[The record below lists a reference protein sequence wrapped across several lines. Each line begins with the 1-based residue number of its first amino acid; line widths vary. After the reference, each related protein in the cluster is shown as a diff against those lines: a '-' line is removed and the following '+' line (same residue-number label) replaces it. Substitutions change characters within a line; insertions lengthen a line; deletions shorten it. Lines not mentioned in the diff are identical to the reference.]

1 MCSSIV
7 GINIIGLS
15 SGSTVRQSIR
25 SSVRI
30 PWGISGSRGSMSS
43 HLLVIFKVIGVPDSS
58 LRRPVKSSIR
68 P

>member
-7 GINIIGLS
+7 GINIVGLS
-15 SGSTVRQSIR
+15 SGSAVRQSIR
-25 SSVRI
+25 SSVRT

-43 HLLVIFKVIGVPDSS
+43 HLLVISKVIGVPDSS